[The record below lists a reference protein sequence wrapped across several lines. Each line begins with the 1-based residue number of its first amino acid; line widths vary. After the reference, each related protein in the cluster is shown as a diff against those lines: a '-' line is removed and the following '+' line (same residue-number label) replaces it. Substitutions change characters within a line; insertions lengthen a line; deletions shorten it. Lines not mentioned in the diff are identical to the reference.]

1 MKLAVLGVC
10 VSLLACAAAH
20 GAAGPG
26 AAAGPAAAEGTGAAA
41 GSGDALDE
49 VMHALAQRRH
59 GEVSFVE
66 QQFLSL
72 LKRPVES
79 YGELIYDAPNRLE
92 KRTLEPHAETLV
104 VDGETVT
111 VQRGRRSHTLDL
123 KAYPQLLPFVES
135 IRATLK
141 GDRAELERL
150 FRLEFTGSELRWT
163 LDLTPLDAQLA
174 KSVADIRIEGSRDE
188 LSRVE
193 IRQPDGDRSL
203 MTLRAHSGR

>member
-1 MKLAVLGVC
+1 MKLRVLGVC

-20 GAAGPG
+20 GATSPG
-26 AAAGPAAAEGTGAAA
+26 AA
-41 GSGDALDE
+41 DALDE
-49 VMHALAQRRH
+49 VMHSLAQRRH
-59 GEVSFVE
+59 GQVSFVE
-66 QQFLSL
+66 QQFLSM

-92 KRTLEPHAETLV
+92 KRTIEPRPETLV
-104 VDGETVT
+104 VDGEVVT

-123 KAYPQLLPFVES
+123 KAYPQIRPFIES
-135 IRATLK
+135 IRATLA
-141 GDRAELERL
+141 GDRAALERL
-150 FRLEFTGSELRWT
+150 FRLEFTGSEMRWT

-174 KSVADIRIEGSRDE
+174 KIVAEIRIDGSRDE

>member
-1 MKLAVLGVC
+1 MKLALLGIC
-10 VSLLACAAAH
+10 VSLL
-20 GAAGPG
+20 G
-26 AAAGPAAAEGTGAAA
+26 AAAAP
-41 GSGDALDE
+41 GDALDE
-49 VMHALAQRRH
+49 VMHSLAQRRH

-79 YGELIYDAPNRLE
+79 TGELIYDAPHRLE
-92 KRTLEPHAETLV
+92 KRTIEPRVETLV

-111 VQRGRRSHTLDL
+111 VQRGRRSRTLDL
-123 KAYPQLLPFVES
+123 KAYPQLLPFIES
-135 IRATLK
+135 IRATLA
-141 GDRAELERL
+141 GDRAALERL
-150 FRLEFTGSELRWT
+150 FRLQFSGSEVRWT
-163 LDLTPLDAQLA
+163 IDLTPLDAQLA

-203 MTLRAHSGR
+203 MTLRAHTGR